1 MRCTIIAV
9 GRLKSGPERELYERY
24 HKRFDSL
31 ARGIG
36 LGALK
41 LVELSESRAGSA
53 KARCDEEARQI
64 STKLVDAA
72 SLIALDERGRS
83 MPSSEFAAMLE
94 KMRDAGTKEMCF
106 AIGGP
111 DGLGDAVRMQARSA
125 LSFGRLTLPHGLAR
139 VVLAEQLY
147 RAATI
152 LAGHPYHRE

>member
-9 GRLKSGPERELYERY
+9 GRLKSGPERELYQRY
-24 HKRFDSL
+24 HNRFDNL

-41 LVELSESRAGSA
+41 LVELTESRAGSA
-53 KARCDEEARQI
+53 KARCAEEARQI
-64 STKLVDAA
+64 TAKLDDAA
-72 SLIALDERGRS
+72 VLIALDERGAS
-83 MPSSEFAAMLE
+83 MPSTEFAGMLE
-94 KMRDAGTKEMCF
+94 KMRDAGAKEACF

-111 DGLGDAVRMQARSA
+111 DGLGDDVRARARSA
-125 LSFGRLTLPHGLAR
+125 LSFGRLTLPHGLVR

-152 LAGHPYHRE
+152 MAGHPYHRE